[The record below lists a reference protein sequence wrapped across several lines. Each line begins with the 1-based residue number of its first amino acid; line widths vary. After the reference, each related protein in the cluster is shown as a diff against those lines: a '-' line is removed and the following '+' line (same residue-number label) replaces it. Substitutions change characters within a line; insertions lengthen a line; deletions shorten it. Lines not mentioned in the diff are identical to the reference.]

1 MPQPIH
7 KVEHSLS
14 QQVVA
19 LYQNHQQLHAPQSH
33 HTHLQLQ
40 SDNHCLQGSGSLP
53 SLHPGC
59 DTHSRNGSFEA
70 RREVFDGLGGQEV
83 ERKKTLRHCRMMQ

>member
-14 QQVVA
+14 QQVVV

-40 SDNHCLQGSGSLP
+40 SNNHCLQSSQRIQALC
-53 SLHPGC
+53 L
-59 DTHSRNGSFEA
+59 
-70 RREVFDGLGGQEV
+70 VFIRGVIPTAEMVQLKQE
-83 ERKKTLRHCRMMQ
+83 ERFLMA

>member
-14 QQVVA
+14 QQVVV

-33 HTHLQLQ
+33 DTHLQLQ
-40 SDNHCLQGSGSLP
+40 SDNHCLQSSQRIQALC
-53 SLHPGC
+53 L
-59 DTHSRNGSFEA
+59 
-70 RREVFDGLGGQEV
+70 VFIRGVIPTAEMVHLKQE
-83 ERKKTLRHCRMMQ
+83 ERFLMAWVVMK